1 MSVVE
6 STPSAR
12 HLEPASWARCIVSLP
27 SLPSAFIAAVE
38 LLSNDDAS
46 AASCIAAIERDQAL
60 TVRVLRLANSPFYG
74 AQGQVSRIGDAV
86 QMLGLR
92 TVASALAAV
101 SLRTALGS
109 LRCDGF
115 CFASYW
121 RHTLCT
127 AIAARE
133 LAQVASRDAGEAFL
147 LGLLHDVGKLVL
159 AMTSPELESQALQLV
174 RSSGLAMH
182 DAEQQLLGVTHAEV
196 GAVVARQWNFPA
208 TFAEAIAD
216 HHRPTPTPAG
226 ERPSFPLLIHL
237 ANQMA
242 HGLEKP
248 SADIEALLND
258 PLWSV
263 LGCSE
268 QQLRALTAR
277 ITDELHIMSCA

>member
-1 MSVVE
+1 MSNLE
-6 STPSAR
+6 AATPAR
-12 HLEPASWARCIVSLP
+12 HLDAAAWARCLVSLP

-38 LLSNDDAS
+38 LLSNDDAP

-74 AQGQVSRIGDAV
+74 APGQVSRIGDAV

-109 LRCDGF
+109 LSCKEF
-115 CFASYW
+115 CFADYW

-133 LAQVASRDAGEAFL
+133 LAQVAKMDTGEAFL
-147 LGLLHDVGKLVL
+147 LGLLHDVGKVIL
-159 AMTSPELESQALQLV
+159 AMTSPELESHVLQLA
-174 RSSGLAMH
+174 RSEGMAMH
-182 DAEQQLLGVTHAEV
+182 DAEQRLFGVTHAEV

-208 TFAEAIAD
+208 SFAEAIAD
-216 HHRPTPTPAG
+216 HHRSPTTTG
-226 ERPSFPLLIHL
+226 GQVTFPHLIYM
-237 ANQMA
+237 ANQLA
-242 HGLEKP
+242 HDLETP
-248 SADIEALLND
+248 CTDTNALVKE
-258 PLWSV
+258 PMSSV

-268 QQLRALTAR
+268 QDMRALGTR
-277 ITDELHIMSCA
+277 VSDELHIMSCA

>member
-6 STPSAR
+6 ATPPAR
-12 HLEPASWARCIVSLP
+12 HLEAAAWARCIVSLP

-92 TVASALAAV
+92 TVASALAAI

-109 LRCDGF
+109 LQCKEF

-121 RHTLCT
+121 QHTLRT

-133 LAQVASRDAGEAFL
+133 LAQVAKLDAGEAFL
-147 LGLLHDVGKLVL
+147 LGLLHDVGKVIL
-159 AMTSPELESQALQLV
+159 AMTSPDLKSQALQLA
-174 RSSGLAMH
+174 RSEGMAMH
-182 DAEQQLLGVTHAEV
+182 DAEQQLFGVTHAEV

-208 TFAEAIAD
+208 AFAEAIAD
-216 HHRPTPTPAG
+216 HHRPVAAPAG
-226 ERPSFPLLIHL
+226 MRLTFPLLIHL

-242 HGLEKP
+242 HGLEEP
-248 SADIEALLND
+248 SADIETLLSD
-258 PLWSV
+258 PMWSV

-268 QQLRALTAR
+268 QELRALTAR
-277 ITDELHIMSCA
+277 ITDELLIMSGA

>member
-6 STPSAR
+6 AIPPDR
-12 HLEPASWARCIVSLP
+12 LLEPAAWARCIVSLP

-109 LRCDGF
+109 LRCKEF
-115 CFASYW
+115 CFTSYW
-121 RHTLCT
+121 RHTLCS

-133 LAQVASRDAGEAFL
+133 LAQVASLDAGEAFL
-147 LGLLHDVGKLVL
+147 LGLLHDVGKVIL
-159 AMTSPELESQALQLV
+159 AMTSPELESQALQLA
-174 RSSGLAMH
+174 RSEGMAMH
-182 DAEQQLLGVTHAEV
+182 DAEQQLFGVTHAEV

-208 TFAEAIAD
+208 SFAEAIAD
-216 HHRPTPTPAG
+216 HHRPVDAPAG
-226 ERPSFPLLIHL
+226 KRLSFPLLIHL

-242 HGLEKP
+242 HGLEEP
-248 SADIEALLND
+248 GADMEALLKD
-258 PLWSV
+258 PMWSV
-263 LGCSE
+263 LGRGE
-268 QQLRALTAR
+268 QDMRALMAR
-277 ITDELHIMSCA
+277 ITDELHIMSGA

>member
-1 MSVVE
+1 VSIME
-6 STPSAR
+6 LTPPTR
-12 HLEPASWARCIVSLP
+12 HLEPAAWARCILTLP

-147 LGLLHDVGKLVL
+147 LGLLHDVGKLIL

-174 RSSGLAMH
+174 RSDGLTMH
-182 DAEQQLLGVTHAEV
+182 DAEQLLLGVTHAEV

-208 TFAEAIAD
+208 AFAEAIAD
-216 HHRPTPTPAG
+216 HHRPVPAPAG
-226 ERPSFPLLIHL
+226 EGPSLPLLIHL
-237 ANQMA
+237 ANEMA
-242 HGLEKP
+242 HGVEEP
-248 SADIEALLND
+248 SSNTETRVND

-263 LGCSE
+263 LGSSE
-268 QQLRALTAR
+268 QAMRALTAR
-277 ITDELHIMSCA
+277 VTDELQIMAGA